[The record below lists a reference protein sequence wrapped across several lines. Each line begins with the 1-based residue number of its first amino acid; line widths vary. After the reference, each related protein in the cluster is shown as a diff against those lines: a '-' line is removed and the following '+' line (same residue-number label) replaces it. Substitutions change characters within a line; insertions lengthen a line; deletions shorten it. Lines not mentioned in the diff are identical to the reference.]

1 MNPASLL
8 HRDVLRRTSVLLAT
22 GILLV
27 FFEEELPPIYR

>member
-27 FFEEELPPIYR
+27 FFEDELAAMYR